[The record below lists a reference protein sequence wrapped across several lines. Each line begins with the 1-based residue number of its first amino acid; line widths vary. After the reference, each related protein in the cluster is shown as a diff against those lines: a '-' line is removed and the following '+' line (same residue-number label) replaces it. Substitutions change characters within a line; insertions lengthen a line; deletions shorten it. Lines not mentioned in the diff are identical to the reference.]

1 MPTRFV
7 APRRGAD
14 AVLAAVVLAGCA
26 GMLPGGGAP
35 PQLYTLSPKST
46 FAADLEVITWQLVV
60 EVPIA
65 AGGLTTPRIALKTKP
80 IELQY
85 FASARFTESAPEM
98 VQTLLVESF
107 ENTGKI
113 VAVGRQ
119 AIGLRS
125 DYNLKSELR
134 EFQAEYFGG
143 VEIPTV
149 RVRINAKLIKQPQRV
164 IIASQ
169 NFEQRVKAAGPKM
182 AEVVAAFDEALG
194 KVLKGVVEWTLRSA
208 R

>member
-1 MPTRFV
+1 MPIRNV
-7 APRRGAD
+7 APRVFAG
-14 AVLAAVVLAGCA
+14 AVLAAVVLAGCT
-26 GMLPGGGAP
+26 GILPGGGPP
-35 PQLYTLSPKST
+35 PQLYTLSPKSK
-46 FAADLEVITWQLVV
+46 FASDLAVIKWQLVV

-65 AGGLTTPRIALKTKP
+65 AGGLATPRIALKTNP

-85 FASARFTESAPEM
+85 FASARFAEAAPEM

-134 EFQAEYFGG
+134 EFQAEYFGDAK
-143 VEIPTV
+143 IPTV
-149 RVRINAKLIKQPQRV
+149 RVRINAKLIKQPRRV

-169 NFEQRVKAAGPKM
+169 NFERRVRAAGPAM
-182 AEVVAAFDEALG
+182 PEILAAFDEALG
-194 KVLKGVVEWTLRSA
+194 KVLKGVVEWTLRTA